1 MSTEEKTK
9 LKASGVSLDEKKLNS
24 QEVASFFCLNWS
36 TTRAGLEIMKDLIK
50 NPIVKGVCA
59 GLIGI
64 GDIVHGIVC
73 KD

>member
-1 MSTEEKTK
+1 
-9 LKASGVSLDEKKLNS
+9 
-24 QEVASFFCLNWS
+24 
-36 TTRAGLEIMKDLIK
+36 MKDLIK